1 MKWIDYRRKLGIGF
15 DDKQKFDALKN
26 KLINFIDL
34 LSQGPTFAYTRY
46 DLLLFLTAIGERI
59 DDGCDDELFEVR
71 LILENA
77 VSIKDLISK
86 YIEFCNCYNFTHKD
100 NPNEMMFDILI
111 KFMNDLAL
119 PFGIK
124 SGSLGKYVFP
134 KGVPE
139 LDEALVSDVCGWL
152 KEYPASEKAW
162 SKALREYAES
172 NSQNA
177 SDVADLFR
185 KALETFFKEFFH
197 TDKSLENCKSEY
209 GSYLKQKG
217 VPKELA
223 GNFETMLQSY
233 TNFMNEYAKHRD
245 ATSNTILEYIMYQ
258 TGNIIRLLLTL

>member
-1 MKWIDYRRKLGIGF
+1 M
-15 DDKQKFDALKN
+15 
-26 KLINFIDL
+26 
-34 LSQGPTFAYTRY
+34 
-46 DLLLFLTAIGERI
+46 
-59 DDGCDDELFEVR
+59 
-71 LILENA
+71 
-77 VSIKDLISK
+77 
-86 YIEFCNCYNFTHKD
+86 
-100 NPNEMMFDILI
+100 
-111 KFMNDLAL
+111 
-119 PFGIK
+119 
-124 SGSLGKYVFP
+124 
-134 KGVPE
+134 
-139 LDEALVSDVCGWL
+139 
-152 KEYPASEKAW
+152 
-162 SKALREYAES
+162 REYAES

-233 TNFMNEYAKHRD
+233 TNYMNEYAKHRD